1 VASTALDRLISLL
14 ADRYA
19 VERELGAGGMAT
31 VYLARDQKHDR
42 HVAIKVLHPDLAAAL
57 GGERFLS
64 EIKTTAR
71 LQHPHILPLLDSGEA
86 DGFLFYVMP
95 FVDGE
100 SLRDRL
106 TRETQLP
113 LDDALRITREV
124 ADALGYAHSHGV
136 IHRDI
141 KPENILLQGGHALVA
156 DFGIALAV
164 QSAGGQRMTQTGL
177 SLGTPQYMSPEQA
190 MGERTIDARTD
201 IYALGAVTYEMLA
214 GDPPFTGSSVQAIV
228 AKVMTERPQ
237 PLSTVRD
244 TVTPAMERAV
254 LRALAKLPA
263 DRFASAAEFA
273 AALDSK
279 AAIPESISTRRTSS
293 WRARSRDP
301 WVAGLVVM
309 VAVLG
314 AVSLYARRQPVA
326 GDAFPVRVEIV
337 APVPALGSAALS
349 PDGHVIAYVG
359 RSPETSVDALYQRRL
374 DQLASHMIPGT
385 EGASA
390 SVFSPDGKWIAFVQR
405 RRKVMKVS
413 LDGGAPIPLADI
425 ADNGGVDWSTSG
437 DVVVGAGVMEG
448 GNGLFRV
455 NPAGGPLVPLT
466 HVDSARKE
474 LSHQWP
480 RVLADGKTLLLAI
493 WYGAIDRSEIA
504 VTSLDDGKVVPLGIL
519 GAKPLGVAGGQLVY
533 VRADGMAMAVPFD
546 VAKRRVSGA
555 PQPVQDSI
563 RMWEGS
569 GGDAYAFL
577 THEGGLVFARGT
589 LNRRLVWVD
598 HNGKAQP
605 ALPELREY
613 RNMRLSPD
621 GRRVALTIA
630 GAARS
635 DVWILDLA
643 SGTVTPLTTAGTVRN
658 PTWSP
663 DGRRILYVSTQGGRS
678 GFWWQPADGSGPPV
692 RAAVARNNPWNID
705 ISPDGRT
712 AVFNALYDGTFNLRS
727 IALDSTHEERELA
740 ASPTAIETYGRFSPD
755 GRHVAYQSDESG
767 QFEVY
772 VRSYPESG
780 SRVQI
785 SNGGGRRPVWS
796 PDGKTIYY
804 GQGSRLASATLGFDP
819 APRVAARN
827 ILFEGRY
834 EVDFDIS
841 RDGSRFLM
849 IESESSGLGLVAVP
863 NWLTELKRA
872 TH

>member
-1 VASTALDRLISLL
+1 MNDIRTAL
-14 ADRYA
+14 ADRYRI
-19 VERELGAGGMAT
+19 ERELGAGGMAT
-31 VYLARDQKHDR
+31 VYLAEDVKHAR
-42 HVAIKVLHPDLAAAL
+42 RVAVKVLHPDLAAAL
-57 GGERFLS
+57 GAERFLA
-64 EIKTTAR
+64 EIKTTAN
-71 LQHPHILPLLDSGEA
+71 LQHPHILPLHDSGEA

-106 TRETQLP
+106 SRETQLP
-113 LDDALRITREV
+113 LDDALRIAREV
-124 ADALGYAHSHGV
+124 ADALGYAHKHGV

-141 KPENILLQGGHALVA
+141 KPENILLHGGHALVA

-263 DRFASAAEFA
+263 DRFGSVAEFA

-279 AAIPESISTRRTSS
+279 AVVADAMQARHVSG
-293 WRARSRDP
+293 WRVRSRHP
-301 WVAGLVVM
+301 WLVGLAVTL
-309 VAVLG
+309 AVLG
-314 AVSLYARRQPVA
+314 AVSFYARRYPVA

-337 APVPALGSAALS
+337 APVPALGPVALS
-349 PDGHVIAYVG
+349 PDGHVVAYAG
-359 RSPETSVDALYQRRL
+359 RSPATSTDALYLRRL
-374 DQLASHMIPGT
+374 DQLSSHVIPGT
-385 EGASA
+385 DGASA

-413 LDGGAPIPLADI
+413 LDGGAPIALADI
-425 ADNGGVDWSTSG
+425 ADNGGVDWSPSG
-437 DVVVGAGVMEG
+437 DIVVGAGVMEG
-448 GNGLFRV
+448 GNGLYRV

-466 HVDSARKE
+466 RTDSARKE

-480 RVLADGKTLLLAI
+480 RFLADGKTLLLTI

-519 GAKPLGVAGGQLVY
+519 GARPLGVAGGQLVY
-533 VRADGMAMAVPFD
+533 VRNDGMAMAVPFD
-546 VAKRRVSGA
+546 VAKRRVSGV

-569 GGDAYAFL
+569 GGDASAFL
-577 THEGGLVFARGT
+577 THDGGLVYARGT
-589 LNRRLVWVD
+589 LTRRLVWVD
-598 HNGKAQP
+598 RNGNVQP
-605 ALPELREY
+605 ALPERREY
-613 RNMRLSPD
+613 RNMRLSPN
-621 GRRVALTIA
+621 GQRVALTIA

-635 DVWILDLA
+635 DIWILDLA
-643 SGTVTPLTTAGTVRN
+643 SGTVTPLTTAGTARN
-658 PTWSP
+658 PVWSP

-678 GFWWQPADGSGPPV
+678 GFWWHPSDGSGPPV
-692 RAAVARNNPWNID
+692 SAAVARNNPWNID

-712 AVFNALYDGTFNLRS
+712 AAFNAVYDGTFNIRS
-727 IALDSTHEERELA
+727 IALDSAHEERELA
-740 ASPTAIETYGRFSPD
+740 ASPTAIETYARFSPD
-755 GRHVAYQSDESG
+755 ARHVAYQSDESG

-772 VRSYPESG
+772 VRPYPESG

-785 SNGGGRRPVWS
+785 SNSGGRRPVWS
-796 PDGKTIYY
+796 PDGKTIYFWE
-804 GQGSRLASATLGFDP
+804 GSRLVSATLARDP
-819 APRVAARN
+819 ALRVAARS

-841 RDGSRFLM
+841 RDGTRFLM

-863 NWLTELKRA
+863 NWLTELKQSTAARRP
-872 TH
+872 